1 MFPYDIG
8 GRVVFFFYA
17 AISLCS
23 VVQASQFFF
32 EGVGRGE
39 VGSREIYVIC
49 QLGGPYSKKTVL
61 KMSIFKSEVTVFHC
75 MYWPQAGK

>member
-8 GRVVFFFYA
+8 GRVVFFYV

-39 VGSREIYVIC
+39 VGSRKIYVIC

-61 KMSIFKSEVTVFHC
+61 KMSIFKSEVTVSHC